1 VKHLLA
7 AIRFI
12 TVVPVGSS
20 TDFDPAGMRPWF
32 PVVGLLLGMAVAA
45 TDRLWVTLWPDPTA
59 ALLDV
64 VMLAAASG
72 ALHLDGLGD
81 TADGL
86 YGRRPARRAL
96 EIMKDSRIGAMGVIA
111 ILGCLAVK
119 WVGIAGLHEQRALVL
134 VLVPAYA
141 RAAILF
147 GMRFLPYGRPEGGT
161 GSAFFRSPIGLGDF
175 WALLPVIGLSFWL
188 GWTGVVINLV
198 FAVGVAGIL
207 AFYRRKLGCI
217 TGDMLGA
224 LTEVSEALL
233 FLAASASIRS
243 VL

>member
-1 VKHLLA
+1 MRHLFA

-12 TVVPVGSS
+12 TILPVGRS
-20 TDFDPAGMRPWF
+20 DEFDPVRMRPLF
-32 PVVGLLLGMAVAA
+32 PAVGLLIGMTVAVA
-45 TDRLWVTLWPDPTA
+45 DRLSLVFWPEPTV

-64 VMLAAASG
+64 LVLIAVTG

-86 YGRRPARRAL
+86 YGNRPARQAL
-96 EIMKDSRIGAMGVIA
+96 EIMKDSRIGAMGVIV

-119 WVGIAGLHEQRALVL
+119 WAGIAGLHAHRSLLL

-147 GMRFLPYGRPEGGT
+147 GIRFLPYGRPEGGT
-161 GSAFFRSPIGLGDF
+161 GSAFFENPIGWRDF
-175 WALLPVIGLSFWL
+175 WVLIPVIGLSFWL

-198 FAVGVAGIL
+198 FGGVVIGML
-207 AFYRRKLGCI
+207 GFYRYKIGCI

-243 VL
+243 AL